1 MNIVDQAIYDI
12 KLEDGDELGREI
24 LDIVTEEKK
33 QNRKYQIIV
42 HQIVQIDIRSYT
54 VIINLV
60 EK

>member
-1 MNIVDQAIYDI
+1 MNIVDQSIYDI

>member
-33 QNRKYQIIV
+33 QNKKYQIIV